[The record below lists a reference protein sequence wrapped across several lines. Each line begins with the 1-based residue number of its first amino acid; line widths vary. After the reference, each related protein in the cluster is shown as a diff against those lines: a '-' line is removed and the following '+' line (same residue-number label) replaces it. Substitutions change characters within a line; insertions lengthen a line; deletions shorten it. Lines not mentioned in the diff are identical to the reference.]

1 LGGSGGVPSS
11 GGTGGPPASTTS
23 GGGTS
28 GLPWLTVVGNKLQ
41 DPSGKMVILRGVSIE
56 GLTQQMATGL
66 KVNGLLDKITNK
78 NDSTPAST
86 GAPGSP
92 GWYTKI
98 VRLPADPPGNTDTYV
113 NNTLKPAVD
122 YATKLGLYAIIDL
135 HYISNP
141 YNNVTNVNNFWTKIA
156 PMFKDY
162 SNVFYEPFNESNVWE
177 TWANYKPTMQ
187 AWVDLIRGFAPKNII
202 IAGSPAWDQKMGD
215 AATNPLTGG
224 NIIYAVHMYEQHYNK
239 GSGGNVQEVV
249 KCAAAHPV
257 IMTEWGFC
265 NCQGQPGKGQNIISF
280 YGTSMLN
287 WLEGMG
293 GSWTAWCASNS
304 WLPDM
309 FTGNDW
315 TLRTGQD
322 EMGAFVK
329 DWMYTK
335 KDQNSVN

>member
-1 LGGSGGVPSS
+1 M
-11 GGTGGPPASTTS
+11 
-23 GGGTS
+23 
-28 GLPWLTVVGNKLQ
+28 VGNKLQ
-41 DPSGKMVILRGVSIE
+41 DPTGKTVILRGVSIE
-56 GLTQQMATGL
+56 GLTQQMATSL

-78 NDSTPAST
+78 NDVDPPST

-98 VRLPADPPGNTDTYV
+98 VRLPADPPGNSDTYV

-122 YATKLGLYAIIDL
+122 YATQLGLYAIIDL
-135 HYISNP
+135 HYIADYHSLIS
-141 YNNVTNVNNFWTKIA
+141 TVNAFWTKIA
-156 PMFKDY
+156 PMFSTY
-162 SNVFYEPFNESNVWE
+162 SNVFYEVFNESSVQE
-177 TWANYKPTMQ
+177 AWANYKPTMQ
-187 AWVDLIRGFAPKNII
+187 GWVTLIRGFAPKNII
-202 IAGSPAWDQKMGD
+202 IAGSPAWDQTMGD

-224 NIIYAVHMYEQHYNK
+224 NIIYSVHMYEQHYNK
-239 GSGGNVQEVV
+239 GNGGNVTQVNN
-249 KCAAAHPV
+249 AAKGVPL

-265 NCQGQPGKGQNIISF
+265 GSATPPCTAQPGRGTNIIGT
-280 YGTSMLN
+280 YGTPMLN
-287 WLEGMG
+287 WLEGLG